1 MGFFDFFKKKPEKE
15 IMVVPSN
22 PEQQRADEIADMARK
37 RNKNAFP
44 SKNGLQPGEIVLL
57 SYAPKFMTN
66 QTEFPGY
73 WLYEYGLD
81 DPKAVLAGLFEKGF
95 IDLAPPK
102 ETLNL
107 FKVAE
112 LKKICAEHGLK
123 VSGRKAELIS
133 RISDALTDEEVEKL
147 LPARSYVLTESG
159 KKETDDNNYIF
170 DIGRE
175 KYGFD
180 FWEVNQGVGEKGF
193 QYYRDYI
200 WGELNKQTISA
211 MNRYGYGPDYRLL
224 GRIYKNM
231 SDLVFDEKRYGSAM
245 NCLPMQVL
253 FEINFIDIDTRQI
266 DIASEK
272 IDKKAKVNN
281 PYIAPSFKES
291 FNVYPEKFLLIQQ
304 YLEKSFDDFEYDL
317 IGYFTKMKLPRY
329 LVHPAVLARLII
341 SLMKKDNKTAN
352 EIYKMMEKEFKKIKN
367 DYI

>member
-15 IMVVPSN
+15 FIAVPSN
-22 PEQQRADEIADMARK
+22 LGQVREEEIADVARE

-44 SKNGLQPGEIVLL
+44 SKNGLQPGEIILL
-57 SYAPKFMTN
+57 SHAPKFMTN
-66 QTEFPGY
+66 QTEFPEY

-81 DPKAVLAGLFEKGF
+81 DPKTVLSRLFEKGF
-95 IDLAPPK
+95 IELASPK

-107 FKVAE
+107 FKVPE

-133 RISDALTDEEVEKL
+133 RISDTLTDEEVEKL
-147 LPARSYVLTESG
+147 LPDRSYVLTEAG
-159 KKETDDNNYIF
+159 KKEINDNHYIF
-170 DIGRE
+170 DIGRG

-180 FWEVNQGVGEKGF
+180 FWDVNQGTGEKGF
-193 QYYRDYI
+193 QYYRDFI

-211 MNRYGYGPDYRLL
+211 MKGYGHGPDYRLL

-231 SDLVFDEKRYGSAM
+231 ADLVFDEKRYGSAM
-245 NCLPMQVL
+245 NCLTMQVL
-253 FEINFIDIDTRQI
+253 CEINYTDIDARQI

-317 IGYFTKMKLPRY
+317 IGYFTKMKLPSY

-352 EIYKMMEKEFKKIKN
+352 ETYKMMEKEFKKIKN